1 MTIYADEIFAVNSL
15 SALLLIYVHFI
26 IKGMPF
32 SHLRITGAVLLCGIY
47 SVFETV
53 FSLPA
58 IIRLPILI
66 CMTAVSS
73 GIKGLIKNT
82 FSLMFLSVCAEA
94 ATVAVLT
101 LINGGAF
108 IGGGIVTVFAPE
120 GMAAI
125 VYTLS
130 YPTLILIKRLRIKMK
145 KNRNVRIRY
154 NGKEV
159 SFSAMYDSGNLL
171 KYHGKP
177 VIIISWSKAAE
188 LFEADLY
195 EELMS
200 ASEEFVMYGT
210 IGSGG
215 IIPIFK
221 PECCF
226 VGENKKD
233 IYAAITENDL
243 GGYSAI
249 VGDI

>member
-1 MTIYADEIFAVNSL
+1 
-15 SALLLIYVHFI
+15 
-26 IKGMPF
+26 
-32 SHLRITGAVLLCGIY
+32 
-47 SVFETV
+47 
-53 FSLPA
+53 
-58 IIRLPILI
+58 
-66 CMTAVSS
+66 
-73 GIKGLIKNT
+73 
-82 FSLMFLSVCAEA
+82 
-94 ATVAVLT
+94 
-101 LINGGAF
+101 
-108 IGGGIVTVFAPE
+108 
-120 GMAAI
+120 
-125 VYTLS
+125 
-130 YPTLILIKRLRIKMK
+130 MK